1 MKRVAAGISRR
12 QRRGCWQAAVQ
23 RGFTLIELMVTLAV
37 LAVLLS
43 IAVPSFN
50 EIALSSRLRSY
61 STDLVASALLARSE
75 AIKRNT
81 PVRLC
86 VSSDGASCGS
96 GNWAQGWIVLSG
108 ASGSGT
114 LLQSQAALTAGY
126 VVDAK
131 NGTADV
137 DVVIFQPSG
146 VGSTQA
152 TLRICRASPTPG
164 SQERLV
170 RITATGHT
178 SVDKT
183 STGSCSSG

>member
-1 MKRVAAGISRR
+1 MKRVAADISRR

-50 EIALSSRLRSY
+50 EISLSSRLRSY

-75 AIKRNT
+75 AIKRNAA
-81 PVRLC
+81 VRLC

-96 GNWAQGWIVLSG
+96 GNWEQGWIVLTG

-114 LLQSQAALTAGY
+114 VLQRQTALAEGY

-131 NGTADV
+131 SGTTDI
-137 DVVIFQPSG
+137 DVVTFQPSG

-152 TLRICRASPTPG
+152 TLRICRASPTVG

-170 RITATGHT
+170 KISATGHT

-183 STGSCSSG
+183 SDGSCSSS